1 MHEGP
6 SIYDAPPKDA
16 QVEVVIS
23 MPGGWILVY
32 ISIRSLSKILPLKT
46 EKITSKKNCLDI
58 CNSVYCTVLV
68 FNADFELCT
77 ET

>member
-23 MPGGWILVY
+23 MPGGWILVHF
-32 ISIRSLSKILPLKT
+32 SIRSLSKILPLKT
-46 EKITSKKNCLDI
+46 EKNKQEKL
-58 CNSVYCTVLV
+58 
-68 FNADFELCT
+68 FG
-77 ET
+77 

>member
-23 MPGGWILVY
+23 MPGGWILVHFC
-32 ISIRSLSKILPLKT
+32 IRSLSKILPLKT
-46 EKITSKKNCLDI
+46 EKKQARKIVWIFVIL
-58 CNSVYCTVLV
+58 YTVLY
-68 FNADFELCT
+68 
-77 ET
+77 

>member
-23 MPGGWILVY
+23 MPGGWILVHF
-32 ISIRSLSKILPLKT
+32 SICSLSKILPLKT
-46 EKITSKKNCLDI
+46 EKNKQEKLFG
-58 CNSVYCTVLV
+58 YL
-68 FNADFELCT
+68 
-77 ET
+77 

>member
-6 SIYDAPPKDA
+6 STYDAPPKDA

-32 ISIRSLSKILPLKT
+32 FSICSLSKILPLKT
-46 EKITSKKNCLDI
+46 EKNKQEKLFG
-58 CNSVYCTVLV
+58 YL
-68 FNADFELCT
+68 
-77 ET
+77 

>member
-6 SIYDAPPKDA
+6 STYDAPPKDA

-46 EKITSKKNCLDI
+46 EKNKQEKL
-58 CNSVYCTVLV
+58 
-68 FNADFELCT
+68 FG
-77 ET
+77 